1 MMGATLPLL
10 DALGVPQTQKCR
22 VPAAISSVVNF
33 SVTDPTNNYAPY
45 NIVTGAPFGGTDPAA
60 GKAVCA
66 SGAAKLAFDI
76 AWDSR
81 DYTKLG

>member
-45 NIVTGAPFGGTDPAA
+45 NIVTGAPFGRHRSSCWESGVRLRR
-60 GKAVCA
+60 GKASLRHRLA
-66 SGAAKLAFDI
+66 IAATTLN
-76 AWDSR
+76 
-81 DYTKLG
+81 